1 MSEQKKHQAYQSML
15 LALNEKAERRT
26 REKIKEKEENE
37 KYLQFI
43 RDKDAQEKQIKVKKA
58 EINAAK

>member
-1 MSEQKKHQAYQSML
+1 MKKP
-15 LALNEKAERRT
+15 KERRT
-26 REKIKEKEENE
+26 REKIKEKEQNE